1 MKIPSILVEEGLQ
14 KMLIAISNIEGYLM
28 DRTRLNKIGH
38 CLNLVDKKMFW
49 LSHII
54 TFTTRNNFLPL
65 VRTKR
70 TIFFP

>member
-38 CLNLVDKKMFW
+38 CLNLVDKKMF
-49 LSHII
+49 
-54 TFTTRNNFLPL
+54 
-65 VRTKR
+65 
-70 TIFFP
+70 